1 MPLLRHSLLIASVAL
16 CSCIHSPVPEPPEF
30 RLTPDALQQKYPAAR
45 TTGAVRLF
53 AGEIVTTRDDFGRET
68 HLASGGAM
76 LLKDSNPPI
85 QALAPSILITPSFAE
100 ARGAAT
106 VKKNDRL
113 YIGKDE
119 STKIIIDGTAIKPEG
134 PHDIRKIA
142 PETVSPENS
151 ETEAITATTPPEP
164 AVEPRPTPRV
174 QPPKVKRQPASK
186 PKPKTGPPVSKP
198 GAPSTVKPRAL
209 PSEDRT
215 RLLNLM
221 REPKEP

>member
-85 QALAPSILITPSFAE
+85 HAKASTILITPDFAE
-100 ARGAAT
+100 ARGTAT
-106 VKKNDRL
+106 VKKDDRL

-164 AVEPRPTPRV
+164 AVEPRPAPRPE
-174 QPPKVKRQPASK
+174 PPKVKRQPASK
-186 PKPKTGPPVSKP
+186 PKPKT
-198 GAPSTVKPRAL
+198 
-209 PSEDRT
+209 
-215 RLLNLM
+215 
-221 REPKEP
+221 